1 MAKTFGSPTQD
12 TLQPSVEAPKET
24 LPEGAPK
31 PYFGKKKVA
40 EVLPQGYPESP
51 DFLLQAHP
59 GRVTVI
65 FPEPN
70 ALGVVVPMFGKLKLI
85 GGVSNY
91 DQTRDN
97 VERVSQNAEG
107 RGWVVIPK
115 SIRGEGTSY
124 TRKVGGSHF
133 LEWEKIEPG
142 APAPIADNKAYAKFC
157 EWLYAAGV
165 LPRPARWVLE
175 REKSK
180 AMTVLGSLSQAQQN
194 PMVASEMRHWEKV
207 IATYDDYLGRA

>member
-1 MAKTFGSPTQD
+1 LAKTFGTPSQD
-12 TLQPSVEAPKET
+12 TASPSQET
-24 LPEGAPK
+24 LPKPLEEGVTK
-31 PYFGKKKVA
+31 PYFGKKKVP
-40 EVLPQGYPESP
+40 ESLPKDYPESP
-51 DFLLQAHP
+51 DFLLKAHP
-59 GRVTVI
+59 ARVTVI
-65 FPEPN
+65 FPEAN

-97 VERVSQNAEG
+97 VERVTQNAEG

-142 APAPIADNKAYAKFC
+142 APAPIADNKAYAAFC
-157 EWLYAAGV
+157 EWLYAAAV

-207 IATYDDYLGRA
+207 IATYDDYLGRV